1 MSVKSILSC
10 AAIVSILATS
20 QSSTDQV
27 DSKPSKLSIQVS
39 SESNDLTERYNSNN
53 LSTSTEKTST
63 AIISLIEAK
72 NFNEPTTQ
80 SYKST
85 LRRKK
90 VRRKNRKR
98 KLRRKETTIS
108 EHNRKQAT
116 PIPITYNPCRLN
128 RGFHLATDNRTCL
141 DIDECQLDNGHCE
154 GTCIN
159 TLGSYICHCPKGF
172 RLSEDRRHCD
182 DVNECILRNG
192 HGPCQGSCENII
204 GSYKCNCN
212 NLNGT
217 ELSSDGHH
225 CEDINECLVENGG
238 CSHDCINT
246 FGSSFCNCPEGME
259 LASDWKTCQDI
270 NECEDSEIL
279 KSCPKSCIN
288 TVGSYRCLEFS
299 DLQNDQSVPQVC
311 SKLSLPRRGFFNCLR
326 NGAHFKLNRKGR
338 RRVVNDPGTR
348 CELHCPIGYR
358 LVGEYYVICGSDGEW
373 IGKTS
378 GRCKRSKP
386 PRIQC
391 PASQDHL
398 VSNEK
403 STTLVNFRSPATNVP
418 WKFVKSFPRWGKDL
432 ETNLTVGKY
441 TVNFIAR
448 DPRSKMYASCSFTIT
463 LRSSQTY

>member
-1 MSVKSILSC
+1 M
-10 AAIVSILATS
+10 AACRCTADLLVGRNRFSYIVSVVHVL
-20 QSSTDQV
+20 
-27 DSKPSKLSIQVS
+27 
-39 SESNDLTERYNSNN
+39 
-53 LSTSTEKTST
+53 
-63 AIISLIEAK
+63 
-72 NFNEPTTQ
+72 
-80 SYKST
+80 
-85 LRRKK
+85 
-90 VRRKNRKR
+90 
-98 KLRRKETTIS
+98 
-108 EHNRKQAT
+108 
-116 PIPITYNPCRLN
+116 
-128 RGFHLATDNRTCL
+128 
-141 DIDECQLDNGHCE
+141 
-154 GTCIN
+154 
-159 TLGSYICHCPKGF
+159 
-172 RLSEDRRHCD
+172 
-182 DVNECILRNG
+182 
-192 HGPCQGSCENII
+192 
-204 GSYKCNCN
+204 
-212 NLNGT
+212 
-217 ELSSDGHH
+217 
-225 CEDINECLVENGG
+225 
-238 CSHDCINT
+238 
-246 FGSSFCNCPEGME
+246 
-259 LASDWKTCQDI
+259 DI